1 MQRKE
6 IAWPGIITTVLGAL
20 WLGTF
25 PLWQDLSY
33 AHITRA
39 KWVGMLALCGVTVL
53 TVLFCVL
60 ILAARKQLRQALRW
74 HPVQLVALGY
84 FAWVALSALLGEWA
98 GTLNAQGQ
106 SVVWMGAI
114 RYEGLFTHLCY
125 AAIFLMM
132 SFFPPRMKAVLAAA
146 SAALVLFAGVVA
158 LQYAGINVLGLFPAG
173 RSIYANYEFQG
184 TIGNID
190 MVSGYLSLVTPL
202 LLGAF
207 VIQRKGGWHLLAA
220 GTLGAALEWCMEVQ
234 SGLIALMLLCGL
246 LVLLVLRFPAYRHR
260 ACLVLAGIAAG
271 FALRGMLFL
280 PWLDSATPREVQPV
294 AFTMTDKA
302 SIGVSAVAVL
312 MVAAAIFR
320 RYPGKA
326 VPGKVILCLVLVTAI
341 AAVCAIVYL
350 PIPQTA
356 GGLYELHELL
366 NGRPQD
372 QFGSWRL
379 GAWRYA
385 LDMSRDSLLFGNGP
399 DTFYYA
405 LADHLQQVGVSLGE
419 NFDNPHNEYVAILSN
434 NGLPA
439 LVLYLALA
447 AGVLAACIRRREWAL
462 ALGLGCYAA
471 QGFFS
476 FSICL
481 VAPMFWAVMGM
492 AVALCGKK
500 LQSEQKHGII
510 GDGVRVDDHE
520 C

>member
-1 MQRKE
+1 MPRKQP
-6 IAWPGIITTVLGAL
+6 AWPGIITTVLGAL
-20 WLGTF
+20 WLGAF

-39 KWVGMLALCGVTVL
+39 KWVGMLVLTGVTLLAVL
-53 TVLFCVL
+53 LCVL
-60 ILAARKQLRQALRW
+60 ILAAKKQLRQVLRW
-74 HPVQLVALGY
+74 HPVQLVAVGY

-98 GTLNAQGQ
+98 GTFNAQGQ
-106 SVVWMGAI
+106 RVVWMGAI
-114 RYEGLFTHLCY
+114 RYEGLLTHLCY
-125 AAIFLMM
+125 AAIFLLM

-146 SAALVLFAGVVA
+146 SAALMLFAGVVA
-158 LQYAGINVLGLFPAG
+158 LQYAGVNVLGLFPAG

-190 MVSGYLSLVTPL
+190 MVSGYLSLVVPL

-207 VIQRKGGWHLLAA
+207 VTREKAGWHLLAA

-234 SGLIALMLLCGL
+234 SGLIALLLLCGL
-246 LVLLVLRFPAYRHR
+246 LVLLALRFPAYRQR
-260 ACLVLAGIAAG
+260 ACIALAGIAAG
-271 FALRGMLFL
+271 LALRGMLFL
-280 PWLDSATPREVQPV
+280 PWLDSATPRAVQPV
-294 AFTMTDKA
+294 VFTMTGKA
-302 SIGVSAVAVL
+302 FIGVSAVAVL

-320 RYPGKA
+320 RHPGRA
-326 VPGKVILCLVLVTAI
+326 VPGKAILCLVLV
-341 AAVCAIVYL
+341 AAVLAVTAVAVL
-350 PIPQTA
+350 PVPQSA

-385 LDMSRDSLLFGNGP
+385 LDMSRDSLIFGNGP

-405 LADHLQQVGVSLGE
+405 LAEHLQQVGVSLGE

-439 LVLYLALA
+439 LLLYLALL
-447 AGVLAACIRRREWAL
+447 AGVLIACIRGKQWAL
-462 ALGLGCYAA
+462 ALGIGCYGA

-481 VAPMFWAVMGM
+481 VSPMFWAVMGM
-492 AVALCGKK
+492 ASAMLGKK
-500 LQSEQKHGII
+500 LQSEQKRAII
-510 GDGVRVDDHE
+510 GDEVNE
-520 C
+520 T